1 MPLPFGH
8 TVPRYIHPLQGRALM
23 TTPTLEAVRKQLA
36 FLAELD
42 RLKSVVRQSPIINRT
57 RKENS
62 AEHSWHLAMF
72 ALVLADSVP
81 GVDALHAV
89 KLVLLHDIVEID
101 AGDAPIHVAGQDK
114 AALEQAERQAAERI
128 FGLLPSEQGRELLAL
143 WHEFEE
149 ATTPAARFAK
159 ALDRLQPL
167 LLNTLTDG
175 GTWTENGVTEQQ
187 VMDRYG
193 PTIEAGSP
201 LLWQEASRLVRQ
213 HFAGRLAA

>member
-1 MPLPFGH
+1 
-8 TVPRYIHPLQGRALM
+8 M
-23 TTPTLEAVRKQLA
+23 TYPTLQTIRRQLA

-42 RLKSVVRQSPIINRT
+42 RLKSVVRQSPLINRS

-72 ALVLADSVP
+72 ALVLADNAP

-89 KLVLLHDIVEID
+89 KLLLVHDIVEID
-101 AGDAPIHVAGQDK
+101 AGDAPIHLAGTDK
-114 AALEQAERQAAERI
+114 AALAQAERQAAERI
-128 FGLLPSEQGRELLAL
+128 FSLLPLEQGQEMLAL
-143 WHEFEE
+143 WTEFEE
-149 ATTPAARFAK
+149 AGTPAACFAK

-193 PTIEAGSP
+193 PTIEAGAP
-201 LLWQEASRLVRQ
+201 LLWQEAFRLVRQ
-213 HFAGRLAA
+213 HFAAQAPA